1 MKQISID
8 ALNSHLFEAIEGLRN
23 NKDPKASECEKMD
36 IETAREIGKLGK
48 TIVEGYKVKAQV
60 LIAFSKAD
68 NPEGMKKL
76 SASSGITNSDEEA

>member
-8 ALNSHLFEAIEGLRN
+8 ALNSHLFEAIEGLKN
-23 NKDPKASECEKMD
+23 NKDPKADECEKMD

-68 NPEGMKKL
+68 NPEQMKQL
-76 SASSGITNSDEEA
+76 SASSGITDGEQK